1 MNTLT
6 RVFLRVFFL
15 VPALLFA
22 GGCQNVSVLDA
33 GNLRR
38 PAFDF
43 KATGARALE
52 GGLVS
57 QIETGRSGGAGV
69 AAGGCAFCQ

>member
-1 MNTLT
+1 MKTILPNSL
-6 RVFLRVFFL
+6 RFLFL
-15 VPALLFA
+15 VPAVLLTGA
-22 GGCQNVSVLDA
+22 CQNISILDA
-33 GNLRR
+33 GNLQR